1 MAKNIDVQDLYHQSM
16 GVIWHS
22 VSLALIITATALA
35 SSIVLSNAPL
45 ITSQVPRDV
54 GALWMMQIIDK
65 GSDTRYRF
73 GVLGWCKNKV
83 DERASMYVTRC
94 ACH

>member
-1 MAKNIDVQDLYHQSM
+1 M

-22 VSLALIITATALA
+22 ISLALIITAAALA

-54 GALWMMQIIDK
+54 GALWMMQIVDK
-65 GSDTRYRF
+65 SSDTRYRF
-73 GVLGWCKNKV
+73 GVLGWCKNKMG
-83 DERASMYVTRC
+83 EKASV
-94 ACH
+94 